1 MLSGMKTL
9 HNESATAIRE
19 AAADRCRFASDNY
32 AGICPEALQAMI
44 AANRG
49 PAHSYGEDEWTRRA
63 CEMLRE
69 RFETDCEVFFVFN
82 GTAANALAVATLCK
96 PFHSVICHES
106 AHLETDECGAPEFF
120 SSGSKVLLVRGAN
133 GKVDLAEIERLVRQ
147 RTDIH
152 YPKPHALSI
161 TQSTEVGTV
170 YSVDE
175 IRQVG
180 LLAKALHL
188 RLHMDGA
195 RLANALATLEVP
207 LKEITWKA
215 GVDVVCLGG
224 AKNGAALGEAVVF
237 FDRRLAEEFDFR
249 CKQAGQLASKMRF
262 LSAQWL
268 GLLEDDVW
276 LRNARRANAC
286 ARLLAEQLRTVPG
299 VTILFPCQAN
309 AVFVEMPAALA
320 AALRQRGWHFYTFIG
335 NAARFMCSWS
345 TTEADVAALAAD
357 FRACAGPASP

>member
-1 MLSGMKTL
+1 MLAGMKPDADHPATL
-9 HNESATAIRE
+9 TRKASTRG
-19 AAADRCRFASDNY
+19 CQFASDNY
-32 AGICPEALQAMI
+32 AGICPEALHAI
-44 AANRG
+44 ADANRG
-49 PAHSYGEDEWTRRA
+49 HVRSYGEDEWTRRA
-63 CEMLRE
+63 CDMLRE

-120 SSGSKVLLVRGAN
+120 SSGSKVLLARGDH
-133 GKVDLAEIERLVRQ
+133 GKVSLADVERLVRQ

-161 TQSTEVGTV
+161 TQSTELGTV
-170 YSVDE
+170 YSVEE
-175 IRQVG
+175 IREVG

-195 RLANALATLEVP
+195 RLANAVATLNVP

-224 AKNGAALGEAVVF
+224 AKNGGALGEAVVF
-237 FDRRLAEEFDFR
+237 FDRHLAEEFDFR

-268 GLLEDDVW
+268 GLLENDVW
-276 LRNARRANAC
+276 LRNAQRANAC
-286 ARLLAEQLRTVPG
+286 ARLLAEQLQTVPG
-299 VTILFPCQAN
+299 LRTLFPCQAN
-309 AVFVEMPAALA
+309 AVFVDMPPALA
-320 AALRQRGWHFYTFIG
+320 DALRRRGWHFYTFIG
-335 NAARFMCSWS
+335 NAARFMCAWN
-345 TTEADVAALAAD
+345 TTETDVAALVAD
-357 FRACAGPASP
+357 FHACASERL